1 MRVKDYLRARG
12 VEFDAFDITSDPDA
26 AQDLQGREIRSV
38 PVVALGDDYVVGWD
52 TTQVDALLGMGS
64 EHVRLLPGAELVA
77 RAATLLAAAARYA
90 QQLPSEHYDDSIPGS
105 EQVQLP
111 VVMPGG
117 TVLVRE
123 DGRYYVPHA
132 TNIQL
137 ARHAVGHGLKFLALA
152 QEPDAD
158 YSDISQW
165 ILIGEPDDSLDVRA
179 IGELA
184 AQMIKD
190 VHAWWDQI
198 PKPDLERL
206 VSTHW
211 GMQSLHRLLHSQVY
225 SMTQHSRQLMS
236 VLVDLGIEPDG
247 PLDAGDY
254 VGLQLPDGIW
264 E

>member
-1 MRVKDYLRARG
+1 VRVKDHLRARG
-12 VEFDAFDITSDPDA
+12 VEFDAFNIASDPEA
-26 AQDLQGREIRSV
+26 AQDVQGRGIRSV
-38 PVVALGDDYVVGWD
+38 PVVALADDYVVGWD
-52 TTQVDALLGMGS
+52 TAQVDALLGMGS
-64 EHVRLLPGAELVA
+64 EHVQLLPGAELVA
-77 RAATLLAAAARYA
+77 RAVTLLAAAARYA
-90 QQLPSEHYDDSIPGS
+90 QQLPLEHHDDSTPGM
-105 EQVQLP
+105 EPVRLP

-117 TVLVRE
+117 TVLARE

-179 IGELA
+179 MGELA

-198 PKPDLERL
+198 PNPDLERL
-206 VSTHW
+206 VSTDW

-225 SMTQHSRQLMS
+225 SMTQHTRQLMS
-236 VLVDLGIEPDG
+236 VLVALGVEPDG
-247 PLDAGDY
+247 PLGAGDH
-254 VGLQLPDGIW
+254 VGLQLPDGTW